1 MRDEI
6 LVRVMLP
13 ANRLTYEFLMPLD
26 LTVRQGVQIVSR
38 ILAAQERAR
47 YRADEECDF
56 MMADGPQSGLLL
68 EWDTT
73 FRALSVAD
81 RLVDGS
87 LLVLM

>member
-6 LVRVMLP
+6 LIRVMLP

-26 LTVRQGVQIVSR
+26 LTVRQGAQIVSR

-47 YRADEECDF
+47 YCSSEECDL
-56 MMADGPQSGLLL
+56 MMVDGPHPGLLL

-73 FRALSVAD
+73 FRELSVAD
-81 RLVDGS
+81 RLVDGA

>member
-6 LVRVMLP
+6 LIRVMLP

-26 LTVRQGVQIVSR
+26 LTVRQGAQIVSR

-47 YRADEECDF
+47 YRASEECDL
-56 MMADGPQSGLLL
+56 MMADGPQPGLLL

-73 FRALSVAD
+73 FRELSVAD
-81 RLVDGS
+81 CLVDGA